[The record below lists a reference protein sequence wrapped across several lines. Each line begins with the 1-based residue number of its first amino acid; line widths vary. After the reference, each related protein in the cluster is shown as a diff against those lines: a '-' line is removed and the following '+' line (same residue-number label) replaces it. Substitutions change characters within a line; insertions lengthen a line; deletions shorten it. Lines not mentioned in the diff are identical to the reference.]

1 MGSYQNVERELWCY
15 SDPCFYSLPSLLV
28 CWDFGY
34 CALTPKAKAA
44 RLFSWNV
51 CELSSTRE
59 NNGEMQRIKGHSG
72 TWTFA
77 TGSNMQW
84 ILFIQIQRTRRPI
97 SSPSLPANAY
107 EMHIHESASKSKREN
122 YLHWPWA
129 KQSRTKKN
137 VGHDYTRD
145 LQKHRN
151 IFLSYRS
158 AKCISK

>member
-1 MGSYQNVERELWCY
+1 MGPYQNVERELWCY
-15 SDPCFYSLPSLLV
+15 SDPYFYSLPCLLV
-28 CWDFGY
+28 RWDFGN

-44 RLFSWNV
+44 R
-51 CELSSTRE
+51 SSTRE

-77 TGSNMQW
+77 TASNMQS
-84 ILFIQIQRTRRPI
+84 ILFIRIRRTRRPI

-107 EMHIHESASKSKREN
+107 KMHIHESASKSKREN

-158 AKCISK
+158 AKCIIK